1 MINKAYYTKIFSN
14 PLNSLIKVKFDESIY
29 NDNAL
34 TLIKMFFFNER
45 NYNHELYKNAVSIQV
60 IFLFATSGV
69 HYNFLVRILKWILK
83 FFFSEKRI
91 SLIICLLLCLFTISF
106 PFRFTFIR
114 LLVVNLLLYWRL
126 VKKKDIAYLGTLFSE
141 YFSFSKSVFNNA
153 A

>member
-1 MINKAYYTKIFSN
+1 M
-14 PLNSLIKVKFDESIY
+14 
-29 NDNAL
+29 
-34 TLIKMFFFNER
+34 
-45 NYNHELYKNAVSIQV
+45 
-60 IFLFATSGV
+60 

-126 VKKKDIAYLGTLFSE
+126 VKKKDIAYLDLLCFSGIFFLFLNPFLITQPSFYLSYGLMILMQLSSGALS
-141 YFSFSKSVFNNA
+141 YFKKTSRFLLLVY
-153 A
+153 